1 MIIIFGFRRLRKGM
15 APILL
20 RCANCGM
27 SPVALLRISTW
38 FALFFIPVIP
48 LSFKHYVACP
58 NCKRLDQISKA
69 DVDRAFAQQNAMKA
83 GHEGFA
89 DIQSQ
94 PATLEHAV
102 NEWASVGPAQS
113 ATTDTAPADPAP
125 SSLAGVS
132 SAPPL
137 PPAGW
142 YPDPA
147 GGANQRYWDGQTWTE
162 QTTPP
167 V

>member
-1 MIIIFGFRRLRKGM
+1 MIIIFGIRRLRKGM
-15 APILL
+15 GPLML
-20 RCANCGM
+20 RCSNCGM
-27 SPVALLRISTW
+27 SPVALLRVSTW

-58 NCKRLDQISKA
+58 NCKRLDQVSKA
-69 DVDRAFAQQNAMKA
+69 DVERAQQQQATVQGA
-83 GHEGFA
+83 GPGEIT
-89 DIQSQ
+89 DIQHQ

-102 NEWASVGPAQS
+102 NEWASVGQS
-113 ATTDTAPADPAP
+113 HAATADAAPPPAP
-125 SSLAGVS
+125 SPVAGVA

-147 GGANQRYWDGQTWTE
+147 GGTSQRYWDGQSWTE
-162 QTTPP
+162 QTTPTA
-167 V
+167 